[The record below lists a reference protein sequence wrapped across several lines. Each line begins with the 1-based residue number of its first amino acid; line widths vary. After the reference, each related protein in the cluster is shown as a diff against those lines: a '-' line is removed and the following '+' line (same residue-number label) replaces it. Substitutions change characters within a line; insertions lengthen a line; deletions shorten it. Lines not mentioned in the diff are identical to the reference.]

1 MNVMEMSYGPSGRGM
16 WGDLGENRPE
26 VVRDVIARRP
36 GDLHK
41 KDVEH

>member
-16 WGDLGENRPE
+16 WGDLGDNKPE

-36 GDLHK
+36 GDQYK
-41 KDVEH
+41 RDVEH